1 MWHKSIRLFCTFF
14 ICLNFKYVVEG
25 FIVSQNGSTLEIS
38 NDLSFDLNTTVVP
51 FSLNQDINTNDLMP
65 FNLTNNLTLPLETKT
80 VMNYQTSS
88 AINSMPFNLTNNLT
102 LPLETKTVMNYQTSS
117 AINSMPILTSSQT
130 AQTTTSPITYTIST
144 MTPLASSAIENFY
157 TFIISTDSTPI
168 KTVPLS
174 STQLNDITSQSIA
187 LTSSTAYLTQ
197 STNIISSTKS
207 FTGMINVETS
217 TNQTKTQTSEPI
229 LKLFAKKK
237 IANKTY
243 ASTTLS
249 LKSKKL
255 KIQTENQCFSCNQY
269 LLISNLT
276 FISNFKLFGD
286 TCDEENRIETCKLGY
301 DHCYTVRFGL
311 FYIRGCMPENS
322 CHAITNNSTAFFKN
336 NTRGI
341 RPDYFECC
349 KGALCNMNYKVNHS
363 MKSSITLYFVFS
375 FCIVSFLTIFY

>member
-1 MWHKSIRLFCTFF
+1 
-14 ICLNFKYVVEG
+14 
-25 FIVSQNGSTLEIS
+25 
-38 NDLSFDLNTTVVP
+38 
-51 FSLNQDINTNDLMP
+51 
-65 FNLTNNLTLPLETKT
+65 
-80 VMNYQTSS
+80 
-88 AINSMPFNLTNNLT
+88 
-102 LPLETKTVMNYQTSS
+102 
-117 AINSMPILTSSQT
+117 
-130 AQTTTSPITYTIST
+130 
-144 MTPLASSAIENFY
+144 
-157 TFIISTDSTPI
+157 
-168 KTVPLS
+168 
-174 STQLNDITSQSIA
+174 
-187 LTSSTAYLTQ
+187 
-197 STNIISSTKS
+197 
-207 FTGMINVETS
+207 MINVETS

-363 MKSSITLYFVFS
+363 MKSSITS
-375 FCIVSFLTIFY
+375 FKEIPFIKIYQNHFKKLILN